1 MDLIFFPRIV
11 TSPHECILA
20 GARGVAQ
27 QLSIDCCKNSYL
39 YICGVC
45 VYIGKDQP
53 EKGLE

>member
-27 QLSIDCCKNSYL
+27 QLSIDCCKNS
-39 YICGVC
+39 
-45 VYIGKDQP
+45 
-53 EKGLE
+53 